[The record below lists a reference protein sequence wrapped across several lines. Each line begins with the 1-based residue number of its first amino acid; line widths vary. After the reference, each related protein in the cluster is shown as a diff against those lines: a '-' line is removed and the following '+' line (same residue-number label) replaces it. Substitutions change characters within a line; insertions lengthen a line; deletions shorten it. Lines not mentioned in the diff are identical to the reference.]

1 MGEPPRRV
9 FTPSPAPS
17 EPYGL
22 DEATKSRMNG
32 TLNNIKAMDSSN
44 ITLWQFLLELLV
56 GNQHREIIQWTN
68 NEGEFKLINA
78 EEVAKLWGL
87 RKNKNNM
94 NYDKLSR
101 ALRYYYDKNII
112 KKVMGQKFMYKF
124 VSFPEIVKTE
134 TKVPFKVKMESLA
147 QEYGQQVLP
156 HFASYN
162 AASIKSS
169 AQQATANCWIKKEET
184 EQDSAVTVVIKNSE
198 AIISNSNS
206 MNFISASNSSS
217 SISSM
222 SNSGDSATA
231 LNLSRNKSPVSTSSS
246 KPKPNPLSLNV
257 TPAVQTT
264 ISVASPVPIL
274 SPKLISAQFP
284 TLNTPAFMFASPMIG
299 PRTPLPLHF
308 WSSLSPITTMSPR
321 LTGGASSTAFQ
332 FPNFVGGQA
341 AVAQMSLPNF
351 SAIESLNSPV
361 VSSPTRTIPVL

>member
-1 MGEPPRRV
+1 
-9 FTPSPAPS
+9 
-17 EPYGL
+17 
-22 DEATKSRMNG
+22 
-32 TLNNIKAMDSSN
+32 MDSSN

-56 GNQHREIIQWTN
+56 GNQHRDIIQWTN

-78 EEVAKLWGL
+78 EEVAKLWGV
-87 RKNKNNM
+87 RKNKPNM

-147 QEYGQQVLP
+147 QEYGQQVMP

-169 AQQATANCWIKKEET
+169 AQQATGNSWIKKEE
-184 EQDSAVTVVIKNSE
+184 DHD
-198 AIISNSNS
+198 SNSCYTQMS
-206 MNFISASNSSS
+206 KSSEDSRMKTCFTIVSASNSSS
-217 SISSM
+217 SVVLTTT
-222 SNSGDSATA
+222 SGEPVMA
-231 LNLSRNKSPVSTSSS
+231 LNLSQKSPSSTSSS

-257 TPAVQTT
+257 TPIVTT
-264 ISVASPVPIL
+264 TLSVASPVPIV
-274 SPKLISAQFP
+274 SPKLLSTAQFP
-284 TLNTPAFMFASPMIG
+284 TLNTPALFFASPMIG
-299 PRTPLPLHF
+299 PRTPLPPVHF

-321 LTGGASSTAFQ
+321 LTGGTSGTAFQ
-332 FPNFVGGQA
+332 FPAFSFGSQQA
-341 AVAQMSLPNF
+341 VSQMSLPNF

>member
-1 MGEPPRRV
+1 
-9 FTPSPAPS
+9 
-17 EPYGL
+17 
-22 DEATKSRMNG
+22 
-32 TLNNIKAMDSSN
+32 MDSTN

-56 GNQHREIIQWTN
+56 GNKHRDIIQWTN
-68 NEGEFKLINA
+68 NDGEFKLINA

-87 RKNKNNM
+87 RKNKHNM

-134 TKVPFKVKMESLA
+134 TKVPFKVKMETLA

-162 AASIKSS
+162 AASVKSS
-169 AQQATANCWIKKEET
+169 AQMATVNNWIKSESEKE
-184 EQDSAVTVVIKNSE
+184 SSVSVIIKNSD
-198 AIISNSNS
+198 ATISSGFS
-206 MNFISASNSSS
+206 FVSASNSISSIPSS
-217 SISSM
+217 S
-222 SNSGDSATA
+222 SNSGEPSV
-231 LNLSRNKSPVSTSSS
+231 LNLSQNKSPSSSS

-264 ISVASPVPIL
+264 LSVASPVPIV
-274 SPKLISAQFP
+274 SPKLLSTQFP
-284 TLNTPAFMFASPMIG
+284 SLNTPFLFASPMIG

-321 LTGGASSTAFQ
+321 LTGGTSTTAFQ
-332 FPNFVGGQA
+332 FPTFVGSQA
-341 AVAQMSLPNF
+341 NVTQMSLPNF

>member
-1 MGEPPRRV
+1 
-9 FTPSPAPS
+9 
-17 EPYGL
+17 
-22 DEATKSRMNG
+22 
-32 TLNNIKAMDSSN
+32 MDSTN

-56 GNQHREIIQWTN
+56 GNKHRDIIQWTN

-87 RKNKNNM
+87 RKNKHNM

-147 QEYGQQVLP
+147 QEYGQQVMP
-156 HFASYN
+156 HFASFN
-162 AASIKSS
+162 AASVKSS
-169 AQQATANCWIKKEET
+169 AQQATVNNWIKKEEKDT
-184 EQDSAVTVVIKNSE
+184 DSSVTVIINNSE
-198 AIISNSNS
+198 ATISSNYS
-206 MNFISASNSSS
+206 FPSASHSVSGITTLASSS
-217 SISSM
+217 
-222 SNSGDSATA
+222 GEPCA
-231 LNLSRNKSPVSTSSS
+231 LNLSQNKSPNGT

-257 TPAVQTT
+257 NPPVQTT
-264 ISVASPVPIL
+264 VSVASPVPIV
-274 SPKLISAQFP
+274 SPKLFPTQFS
-284 TLNTPAFMFASPMIG
+284 TLNTPFLFASPMIG

-321 LTGGASSTAFQ
+321 LAGGTSTSAFQ
-332 FPNFVGGQA
+332 FPNFVGSQTT
-341 AVAQMSLPNF
+341 VSQLSLPNF
-351 SAIESLNSPV
+351 SAIESSLTSPV